1 MVGDV
6 HRRRLCRDGPATGYE
21 FAGMTDTT
29 YQRARLTIERS
40 RVVTQVEQL
49 QGLYDS
55 IVDAS
60 RDVAADDEHD
70 PDGATV
76 GFERAQVGA
85 LLERARQR
93 IEELDDALERVDDG
107 AYGTCD
113 HCGEAIAP
121 ERLAAMP
128 TARTCVDCTSSNG
141 R

>member
-1 MVGDV
+1 M
-6 HRRRLCRDGPATGYE
+6 A
-21 FAGMTDTT
+21 DTA

-40 RVVTQVEQL
+40 RVEAQVEQL

-85 LLERARQR
+85 LLERAQQR
-93 IEELDDALERVDDG
+93 VHELDDALERVDAG
-107 AYGTCD
+107 AYGRCEQ
-113 HCGEAIAP
+113 CGREIPP
-121 ERLAAMP
+121 ERLTAVP
-128 TARTCVDCTSSNG
+128 TARTCVDCASAGG

>member
-1 MVGDV
+1 M
-6 HRRRLCRDGPATGYE
+6 A
-21 FAGMTDTT
+21 DTT

-40 RVVTQVEQL
+40 RLVAQVEQL

-85 LLERARQR
+85 LLERAQQR
-93 IEELDDALERVDDG
+93 VDELDDALGRVDAG

-113 HCGEAIAP
+113 HCGRPIAP
-121 ERLAAMP
+121 ERLAAVP
-128 TARTCVDCTSSNG
+128 TARACVECASSNAH
-141 R
+141 